1 MLAYAKKVLLAQ
13 RATNCVSDLM
23 FDEAL
28 AIPSVANWG
37 PDVDS
42 DNSINDSTRERS
54 LLGVPVSIKGTRNTL
69 TSKIILSGLSRYD
82 RYRRS

>member
-13 RATNCVSDLM
+13 KATNCVSDIM

-42 DNSINDSTRERS
+42 DVSINDTTRERS
-54 LLGVPVSIKGTRNTL
+54 LLGVPVSIKGTTD
-69 TSKIILSGLSRYD
+69 SIIKKEKHID
-82 RYRRS
+82 